1 MSSPLVQSGRFL
13 KATRVVVLG
22 AAAAVVLA
30 ACSSGSSASETSS
43 GASAG
48 GDGGTTAITVLRSTG
63 STFEP
68 LYIAQDQGY
77 FKDAGLDVTITAGA
91 ADTSQNAPS
100 VLNNEAQFAMTDS
113 SGILK
118 AAAQGLP
125 IQIASGLQSSDTSVP
140 PSDGLVVKADSPIKS
155 FADVGGKTIG
165 LPALGGTL
173 QFITSTRP
181 SRPGWTRRQSTSW
194 RCLSRRLND
203 AVANGQVDG
212 AYVFATFID
221 AAKAAGMNVI
231 GEGTNALPGLPQAT
245 LFSSTEYLQA
255 NPEVAKKF
263 VDAVG
268 KGIDYANAHPD
279 AVRAVDTQYT
289 KLPPE
294 YIAGRTIQPFSAE
307 INTATLQTVAD
318 DMAKFGLITKP
329 VDTKTVVWAQA
340 PTSQLLSASI
350 NEIGGDDM
358 TITTSRGTLRS
369 RRIPQGFDG
378 AERPAEHSCSS
389 RS

>member
-1 MSSPLVQSGRFL
+1 MV
-13 KATRVVVLG
+13 ALG
-22 AAAAVVLA
+22 SAAAVVLA
-30 ACSSGSSASETSS
+30 ACSSGSSSSDSSS
-43 GASAG
+43 GSA

-77 FKDAGLDVTITAGA
+77 FKDAGLDVTITPGA

-100 VLNNEAQFAMTDS
+100 VLNEEAQFAMTDS

-125 IQIASGLQSSDTSVP
+125 IQIASGLQSSDTSVA

-165 LPALGGTL
+165 LPSLGGTL
-173 QFITSTRP
+173 QFICMYSAKGAGVDPSTINFVALPLTS
-181 SRPGWTRRQSTSW
+181 
-194 RCLSRRLND
+194 LND

-212 AYVFATFID
+212 AYLFATFID
-221 AAKAAGMNVI
+221 AAKAAGMTVI

-245 LFSSTEYLQA
+245 LFSSTEYLQT

-268 KGIDYANAHPD
+268 KAIDFANKNPD

-289 KLPPE
+289 QLPPE
-294 YIAGRTIQPFSAE
+294 YIAGRTIQPFSAA

-318 DMAKFGLITKP
+318 NMSEFGLITKP
-329 VDTKTVVWAQA
+329 VDTKTVVWAEA
-340 PTSQLLSASI
+340 PT
-350 NEIGGDDM
+350 
-358 TITTSRGTLRS
+358 TTSN
-369 RRIPQGFDG
+369 
-378 AERPAEHSCSS
+378 
-389 RS
+389 